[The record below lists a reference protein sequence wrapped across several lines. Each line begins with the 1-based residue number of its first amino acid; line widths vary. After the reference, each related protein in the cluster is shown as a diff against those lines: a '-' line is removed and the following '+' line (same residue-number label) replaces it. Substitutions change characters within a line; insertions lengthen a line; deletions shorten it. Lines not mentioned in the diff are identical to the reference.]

1 MFVAENV
8 SCSHEGLVLV
18 PRAISKAQGH
28 PPTQTWPYIY
38 IYIAVIL
45 NITHFRSC
53 NSDTCCAARLLLLI
67 HPATSPGTT
76 PALAVVQAQDS
87 NGYSPLMEAAAQGH
101 LAVVKQLLR
110 AHADTA
116 LLNKV
121 CSCETIM
128 AVRAWLFLYLR

>member
-1 MFVAENV
+1 M
-8 SCSHEGLVLV
+8 LV

-28 PPTQTWPYIY
+28 PRHKHGHIF
-38 IYIAVIL
+38 IYIAVVL
-45 NITHFRSC
+45 NITHFQSC
-53 NSDTCCAARLLLLI
+53 NSDTCCAARLLLLV
-67 HPATSPGTT
+67 HLATSPGTT

-128 AVRAWLFLYLR
+128 AVRTWLFLYLR